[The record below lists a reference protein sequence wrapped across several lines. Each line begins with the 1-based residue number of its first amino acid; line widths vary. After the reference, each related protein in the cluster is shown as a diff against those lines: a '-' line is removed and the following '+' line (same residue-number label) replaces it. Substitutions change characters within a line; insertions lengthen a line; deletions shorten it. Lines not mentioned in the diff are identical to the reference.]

1 MCWKSECGLQTISYI
16 ETGMEAYSRV
26 GADYQTTPSKSRD
39 EDAFKRNYGL
49 SSTIVSRKGQVV
61 HTTAT
66 ARARVLLSAPR
77 LIPPRCF
84 WCPRSAAR
92 RPCASLVA
100 SPGNALSTW
109 IALPPAQR
117 IVCSSGYT
125 ELREQPNI
133 RSTFFPAAEMV
144 PPIFPGCFWAGSD
157 LAAQTG
163 SGRIRVTRP
172 NP

>member
-1 MCWKSECGLQTISYI
+1 
-16 ETGMEAYSRV
+16 MEAYSRV

-66 ARARVLLSAPR
+66 ARARVLLSAPS

-109 IALPPAQR
+109 IVLPPAQR

-125 ELREQPNI
+125 ELRAAQYKVN
-133 RSTFFPAAEMV
+133 FFTSGRNGPTH
-144 PPIFPGCFWAGSD
+144 FPGLFLGRVRPRGSD
-157 LAAQTG
+157 RVG
-163 SGRIRVTRP
+163 SDKGYPTQPVKA
-172 NP
+172 